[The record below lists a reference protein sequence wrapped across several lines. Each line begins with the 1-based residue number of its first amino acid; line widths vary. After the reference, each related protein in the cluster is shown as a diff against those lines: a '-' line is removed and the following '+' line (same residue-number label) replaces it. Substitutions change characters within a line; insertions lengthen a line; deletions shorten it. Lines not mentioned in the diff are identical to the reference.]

1 MTRVALTDPERTRAM
16 VEENADQVAVLL
28 DTLAENLQGMSSL
41 LRDQEPEAGEKRQDF
56 FLQADPFRRYKAAL
70 GDQEQITSTD
80 LELDPQGGHWRQEL
94 LDSALRGEQVSAFL
108 TTSRA
113 RVLHPPV
120 ID

>member
-1 MTRVALTDPERTRAM
+1 M
-16 VEENADQVAVLL
+16 VEENADQVADLL
-28 DTLAENLQGMSSL
+28 DALVENLQGMASL
-41 LRDQEPEAGEKRQDF
+41 LRNPKPEADEKRRDF
-56 FLQADPFRRYKAAL
+56 FLRADPFRRYKAAV
-70 GDQEQITSTD
+70 GDREQMPTTD
-80 LELDPQGGHWRQEL
+80 LELDPQGGNWRQEL